1 MSRKSPAPE
10 PSDAPPVVV
19 FDYADYHEYLRD
31 WIEDRKSRA
40 LVVSYQWLATRMGLK
55 SRSFLRL
62 VALGEKDL
70 SQTAALKLS
79 QAMGHSAREEEYF
92 VILVALNNCSDLEEK
107 NHHLARLAKVAR
119 PALKT
124 MLSVQQYD
132 LFNKW
137 FVIPVWELVTL
148 VDFRGDWKFLAQQL
162 DPPITAA
169 EAKYAVD
176 LLRELGL
183 IEPKG
188 DLYVQKDP
196 TLTTQEELRSQ
207 SVRRFQEAT
216 MELAREALT
225 RHPPSR
231 RHIST
236 LTLGVDEPGYQKI
249 VERIRGFRE
258 ELVTL
263 AQQHESVD
271 RVFQFNLQFFPLSR
285 VPVLTREMDRSAS
298 VRCCTMSGDVSQ
310 QDTRNDEN
318 GSAKD

>member
-1 MSRKSPAPE
+1 LTKANPAPE
-10 PSDAPPVVV
+10 QSDAPPVVV
-19 FDYADYHEYLRD
+19 FDYADYHDYLKD
-31 WIEDRKSRA
+31 WIEDRKARG

-70 SQTAALKLS
+70 SPAAALKLS
-79 QAMGHSAREEEYF
+79 QAMGHTAREEEYF

-107 NHHLARLAKVAR
+107 NHHLTRLAKVAR
-119 PALKT
+119 PARKT

-137 FVIPVWELVTL
+137 FVIPLWELVTI
-148 VDFRGDWKFLAQQL
+148 VDFRGDWKFLSQQL
-162 DPPITAA
+162 DPPITPA
-169 EAKYAVD
+169 EAKYAVE

-188 DLYVQKDP
+188 HLYVQKDP

-207 SVRRFQEAT
+207 SVRNFQAAT
-216 MELAREALT
+216 MELGQQALT
-225 RHPPSR
+225 RHAPTR

-236 LTLGVDEPGYQKI
+236 LTLGVDETGYLKI
-249 VERIRGFRE
+249 VERIRSFRE
-258 ELVTL
+258 ELVTI
-263 AQQHESVD
+263 AQQHETVD

-285 VPVLTREMDRSAS
+285 VPVEPRSPKN
-298 VRCCTMSGDVSQ
+298 VSQ
-310 QDTRNDEN
+310 QDTSNDLNPES
-318 GSAKD
+318 SA

>member
-1 MSRKSPAPE
+1 LTRRDPAPE
-10 PSDAPPVVV
+10 KSDVSPVVV

-31 WIEDRKSRA
+31 WIEDRKSRG

-70 SQTAALKLS
+70 SPAAALKLS
-79 QAMGHSAREEEYF
+79 QAMGHDAREEEYF
-92 VILVALNNCSDLEEK
+92 VIQVALNNCSDLEEK

-119 PALKT
+119 PARKT

-162 DPPITAA
+162 DPPITPS
-169 EAKYAVD
+169 EAKYAVE

-188 DLYVQKDP
+188 HLYVQKDP

-236 LTLGVDEPGYQKI
+236 LTLGVDEAGFRKI
-249 VERIRGFRE
+249 LDRIRQFRE
-258 ELVTL
+258 ELVNL

-285 VPVLTREMDRSAS
+285 VPVQRREPDRGA
-298 VRCCTMSGDVSQ
+298 RGAIAAPSGDVSQ
-310 QDTRNDEN
+310 RDTRNREKPT
-318 GSAKD
+318 AMV

>member
-1 MSRKSPAPE
+1 
-10 PSDAPPVVV
+10 
-19 FDYADYHEYLRD
+19 
-31 WIEDRKSRA
+31 
-40 LVVSYQWLATRMGLK
+40 
-55 SRSFLRL
+55 
-62 VALGEKDL
+62 
-70 SQTAALKLS
+70 
-79 QAMGHSAREEEYF
+79 
-92 VILVALNNCSDLEEK
+92 
-107 NHHLARLAKVAR
+107 
-119 PALKT
+119 

-162 DPPITAA
+162 DPPILPA
-169 EAKYAVD
+169 EAKYAVE

-216 MELAREALT
+216 MELARDALT

-236 LTLGVDEPGYQKI
+236 LTLGVDESGFQKI
-249 VERIRGFRE
+249 VERIRNFRE
-258 ELVTL
+258 ELVNL
-263 AQQHESVD
+263 AQQHEAVD

-285 VPVLTREMDRSAS
+285 IPVGNRE
-298 VRCCTMSGDVSQ
+298 SGRLPRTSS
-310 QDTRNDEN
+310 
-318 GSAKD
+318 GA

>member
-1 MSRKSPAPE
+1 MHLGAALQRAFRVSRKSPAPE
-10 PSDAPPVVV
+10 PTEASSVAV

-31 WIEDRKSRA
+31 WIEDRKTRGI
-40 LVVSYQWLATRMGLK
+40 VVSYQWLATRMGLK

-62 VALGEKDL
+62 VTLGEKDL
-70 SQTAALKLS
+70 SPATALKLS
-79 QAMGHSAREEEYF
+79 QAMAHETREEEYF
-92 VILVALNNCSDLEEK
+92 IILVALNNCSDLEEK

-119 PALKT
+119 PARKT

-148 VDFRGDWKFLAQQL
+148 VDFRGDWKFLSQQL
-162 DPPITAA
+162 DPPITPT
-169 EAKYAVD
+169 EAKYAVE

-188 DLYVQKDP
+188 DLYAQKDP
-196 TLTTQEELRSQ
+196 TLSTQEELRSQ
-207 SVRRFQEAT
+207 SVRHFQEAT
-216 MELAREALT
+216 MELAREALE
-225 RHPPSR
+225 RHPPTR

-236 LTLGVDEPGYQKI
+236 LTLGVDETGFQKI
-249 VERIRGFRE
+249 VERIRHFRE
-258 ELVTL
+258 ELVNL

-285 VPVLTREMDRSAS
+285 VPVQVRSAKH
-298 VRCCTMSGDVSQ
+298 VSQ
-310 QDTRNDEN
+310 QDTETDRKS
-318 GSAKD
+318 GA

>member
-1 MSRKSPAPE
+1 MKSKDIAPVASE
-10 PSDAPPVVV
+10 APLVVV
-19 FDYADYHEYLRD
+19 FDYADYHDYLRD
-31 WIEDRKSRA
+31 WIEDRKRRG
-40 LVVSYQWLATRMGLK
+40 LVVSYQWLASRMGLK

-62 VALGEKDL
+62 VSLGEKDL
-70 SQTAALKLS
+70 SPAAALKLS
-79 QAMGHSAREEEYF
+79 QAMGHTVREEEYF
-92 VILVALNNCSDLEEK
+92 VILVALNNSGDLDEK

-119 PALKT
+119 PARKT
-124 MLSVQQYD
+124 MISVQQYD

-148 VDFRGDWKFLAQQL
+148 VDFRGDWKFLSQQL
-162 DPPITAA
+162 DPPITPA
-169 EAKYAVD
+169 EAKYAVE

-216 MELAREALT
+216 MELAQQALS
-225 RHPPSR
+225 RHPPTR

-236 LTLGVDEPGYQKI
+236 LTLGVDETGFLKI
-249 VERIRGFRE
+249 VERIRSFRE
-258 ELVTL
+258 ELVNI
-263 AQQHESVD
+263 AQQHEAVD

-285 VPVLTREMDRSAS
+285 VPVETKNPKA
-298 VRCCTMSGDVSQ
+298 VSQ
-310 QDTRNDEN
+310 RDTGNEDEPIVP
-318 GSAKD
+318 

>member
-1 MSRKSPAPE
+1 MSRRNSAPE
-10 PSDAPPVVV
+10 RSDCPPVVV
-19 FDYADYHEYLRD
+19 FDYADYHDYLRD
-31 WIEDRKSRA
+31 WIEDRKRRG

-70 SQTAALKLS
+70 SPAAALKLS
-79 QAMGHSAREEEYF
+79 QAMGHSSREEEYF
-92 VILVALNNCSDLEEK
+92 VILVALNNCSDIEEK

-119 PALKT
+119 PARKT

-137 FVIPVWELVTL
+137 FVIPIWELVTL
-148 VDFRGDWKFLAQQL
+148 VDFRGDWKFLSQQL
-162 DPPITAA
+162 DPPIAPA
-169 EAKYAVD
+169 EAKYAVE

-216 MELAREALT
+216 MELAQQALT
-225 RHPPSR
+225 RHPLTR

-236 LTLGVDEPGYQKI
+236 LTLGVDETGYTKI
-249 VERIRGFRE
+249 VERIRSFRE
-258 ELVTL
+258 ELVNI
-263 AQQHESVD
+263 AQQHETVD

-285 VPVLTREMDRSAS
+285 VPVEKGRAKH
-298 VRCCTMSGDVSQ
+298 VSQ
-310 QDTRNDEN
+310 QDTGIEGNLVA
-318 GSAKD
+318 S